1 MRALRTLAAAA
12 LAAGLLTA
20 CSSGSGSNGATDAKP
35 NATASGG
42 STASAGA
49 GGTGASDG
57 SGTGAGQ
64 GGAKLGAKEALL
76 ASAAVMEKAGSA
88 KLTISGGTE
97 GTGEFVWKSPKSFL
111 INTKSDGKEAKVLF
125 VGDVMYIGAGAD
137 MAALAGGK
145 TWMKIDP
152 KAAAQGAPGG
162 SDAGGFAATMELMN
176 PAVQLAVAAPT
187 ATEAGTETVA
197 GQSTRH
203 YRSDIPVDALVAK
216 MDLSPELKAQVLDEL
231 KKKGSTTTT
240 EFWINAKGEVVQQS
254 SNGVSTGPAKIVY
267 SALGSVQPTKAPADS
282 EVFSLTDLLKQ

>member
-20 CSSGSGSNGATDAKP
+20 CSSGSGSNGAADAKP
-35 NATASGG
+35 NATAPGG
-42 STASAGA
+42 SSASAGA
-49 GGTGASDG
+49 GGAGASGG
-57 SGTGAGQ
+57 SGAGAGQ
-64 GGAKLGAKEALL
+64 GGVKLGAKEALL

-111 INTKSDGKEAKVLF
+111 IDTKSDGKDAKVLF
-125 VGDVMYIGAGAD
+125 VGEVMYIGAGAD

-162 SDAGGFAATMELMN
+162 SDAGGFATTMELMN

-187 ATEAGTETVA
+187 ATEAGTESVA
-197 GQSTRH
+197 GQNTTH

-216 MDLSPELKAQVLDEL
+216 MDLSPELKAQVLAEL

-254 SNGVSTGPAKIVY
+254 SNSMSTGSAKILY
-267 SALGSVQPTKAPADS
+267 SALGTVQPTKAPADS